1 MNRDRSNPE
10 VCDSEILFCLNGF
23 TDLIHTSK
31 VSDGKRNLRKKIFN
45 ADTITSL
52 HGWVLFMESRVP
64 IVVV

>member
-23 TDLIHTSK
+23 ADLIHITK

-45 ADTITSL
+45 ADVITSL
-52 HGWVLFMESRVP
+52 RG
-64 IVVV
+64 